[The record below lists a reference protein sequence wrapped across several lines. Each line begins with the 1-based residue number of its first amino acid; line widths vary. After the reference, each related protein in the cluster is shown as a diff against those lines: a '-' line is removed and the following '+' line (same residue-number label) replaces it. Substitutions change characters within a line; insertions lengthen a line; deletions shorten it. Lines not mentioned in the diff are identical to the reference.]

1 MNIINM
7 INKNEVNINDIRLIY
22 KKRKIK
28 SNL

>member
-1 MNIINM
+1 MNIMNM